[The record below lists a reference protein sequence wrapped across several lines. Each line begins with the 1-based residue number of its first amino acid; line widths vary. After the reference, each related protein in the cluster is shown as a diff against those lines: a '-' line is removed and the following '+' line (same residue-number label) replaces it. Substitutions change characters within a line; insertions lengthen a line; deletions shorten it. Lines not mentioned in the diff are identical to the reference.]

1 MRRPRAGDGHVP
13 LQGYGGHQADGGH
26 DGHVSHEGRH
36 PAEVGAKHPV
46 PAIQN
51 YIKDYYNYI
60 IILFNTIDRLARRFD
75 LIKVEN
81 LLIFHKDKV
90 EGAVEDC
97 VDEVCQTQIED
108 EDVCDSSHLLI
119 F

>member
-46 PAIQN
+46 PAIQP
-51 YIKDYYNYI
+51 YI
-60 IILFNTIDRLARRFD
+60 IYIIY
-75 LIKVEN
+75 
-81 LLIFHKDKV
+81 
-90 EGAVEDC
+90 
-97 VDEVCQTQIED
+97 
-108 EDVCDSSHLLI
+108 
-119 F
+119 

>member
-1 MRRPRAGDGHVP
+1 MAPGI
-13 LQGYGGHQADGGH
+13 L
-26 DGHVSHEGRH
+26 
-36 PAEVGAKHPV
+36 
-46 PAIQN
+46 
-51 YIKDYYNYI
+51 YILYIILYILEPI
-60 IILFNTIDRLARRFD
+60 IILSNTIDRLARRFD

-108 EDVCDSSHLLI
+108 EDVCDSPHLLV

>member
-46 PAIQN
+46 PAIQP
-51 YIKDYYNYI
+51 YI
-60 IILFNTIDRLARRFD
+60 IYIIYYSIYSRANYN
-75 LIKVEN
+75 LI
-81 LLIFHKDKV
+81 
-90 EGAVEDC
+90 
-97 VDEVCQTQIED
+97 
-108 EDVCDSSHLLI
+108 
-119 F
+119 

>member
-1 MRRPRAGDGHVP
+1 M
-13 LQGYGGHQADGGH
+13 
-26 DGHVSHEGRH
+26 
-36 PAEVGAKHPV
+36 
-46 PAIQN
+46 
-51 YIKDYYNYI
+51 
-60 IILFNTIDRLARRFD
+60 
-75 LIKVEN
+75 EN

-108 EDVCDSSHLLI
+108 EDVCDSPHLLV